1 MYSTK
6 RVNSHYVE
14 NGAYITIGDPY
25 KDGQYFEFHAC
36 LLVLQRNVF
45 GTQHVARKR
54 CSYVVLTPTLHCAP
68 AVKDKLPTRWKGKG
82 FMVKQVPQNA
92 ENGNFSKLEYKS
104 CPYAEMEK

>member
-25 KDGQYFEFHAC
+25 KD
-36 LLVLQRNVF
+36 
-45 GTQHVARKR
+45 
-54 CSYVVLTPTLHCAP
+54 
-68 AVKDKLPTRWKGKG
+68 VKDKLPTRWKGKG